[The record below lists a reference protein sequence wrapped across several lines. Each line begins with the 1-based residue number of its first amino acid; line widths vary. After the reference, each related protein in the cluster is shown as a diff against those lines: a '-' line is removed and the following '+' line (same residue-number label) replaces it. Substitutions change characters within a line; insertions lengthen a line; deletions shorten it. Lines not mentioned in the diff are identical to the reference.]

1 MHRLYVDI
9 NGKIYD
15 NELEYISMG
24 MSGDFADAIRA
35 GSNMV
40 RVGTAIFGARDY
52 YQIKKQEGLSMS
64 LMDEFKKIIHPYD
77 DEDDDYEEDG
87 GRDSEPT
94 YFEPTVNP
102 VSPPAARRSLRR
114 SGATRW

>member
-1 MHRLYVDI
+1 
-9 NGKIYD
+9 
-15 NELEYISMG
+15 
-24 MSGDFADAIRA
+24 
-35 GSNMV
+35 
-40 RVGTAIFGARDY
+40 
-52 YQIKKQEGLSMS
+52 MS

-77 DEDDDYEEDG
+77 DEDDDYEEDV

-94 YFEPTVNP
+94 YFEPREPREP